1 MATADE
7 LTRVLDAFY
16 ERSIRPEF
24 ARLALETARRLQ
36 DVTERIEAVRQGLE
50 TFRIETNDRLADLY
64 GKFKGLEDEYH
75 LIVGAIRHFE
85 EEGSPAQRAEVKM
98 LHGRM
103 DRVERRLGE
112 LEAKISRAPDR

>member
-64 GKFKGLEDEYH
+64 GKFQGLQDEYH
-75 LIVGAIRHFE
+75 LITGALRQLE
-85 EEGSPAQRAEVKM
+85 EDGVQRAVVER
-98 LHGRM
+98 LGGRL
-103 DRVERRLGE
+103 DRVEQRLRE
-112 LEAKISRAPDR
+112 IEAKIARAPDR